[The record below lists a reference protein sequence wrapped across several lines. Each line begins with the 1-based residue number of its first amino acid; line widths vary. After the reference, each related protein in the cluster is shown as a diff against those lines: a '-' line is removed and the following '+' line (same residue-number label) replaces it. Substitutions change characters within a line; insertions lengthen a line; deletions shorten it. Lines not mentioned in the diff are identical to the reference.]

1 MSNNT
6 ERRRSVTAED
16 LANIAVFAALT
27 AALSVLPG
35 IPLGAAGVP
44 LTLQTLAVF
53 LTGLVLG
60 GTRGLLAVALYVL
73 VGLIGVPVFAGFR
86 GGLGVLAGPSAGYI
100 LAFPFAAAAVGY
112 VAQWLIPARR
122 ANDGGATNARY
133 ARTGTY
139 TLRLLLATLAGFVV
153 IRIGGIIGL
162 VLNARLPFQD
172 AFLTDLV
179 FWPGDLVKCVL
190 AAVIAVGV
198 HKAFPRIAGTR

>member
-1 MSNNT
+1 MTNT
-6 ERRRSVTAED
+6 ERRRRVTAED

-35 IPLGAAGVP
+35 IPLGAAAVP

-60 GTRGLLAVALYVL
+60 GTRGFLAVALYVL
-73 VGLIGVPVFAGFR
+73 VGLVGVPVFAGFR
-86 GGLGVLAGPSAGYI
+86 GGLGVLAGPSAGYV
-100 LAFPFAAAAVGY
+100 LAFPFAAAAAGY
-112 VAQWLIPARR
+112 LAQWLIPARR

-133 ARTGTY
+133 ERTGTY
-139 TLRLLLATLAGFVV
+139 TARLLAASLAGFVV
-153 IRIGGIIGL
+153 VRLGGVPGL
-162 VLNARLPFQD
+162 MLNARLPFED
-172 AFLTDLV
+172 ALLADLA

-198 HKAFPRIAGTR
+198 HRAFPRIAGTR

>member
-1 MSNNT
+1 MTNV
-6 ERRRSVTAED
+6 ERRRAITAED

-35 IPLGAAGVP
+35 IPLGGAGVP

-60 GTRGLLAVALYVL
+60 GTRGFLAVALYVL
-73 VGLIGVPVFAGFR
+73 VGLVGVPVFAGFR

-100 LAFPFAAAAVGY
+100 LAFPLAAAAAGY

-133 ARTGTY
+133 ERTGTY
-139 TLRLLLATLAGFVV
+139 TLRLVSWA
-153 IRIGGIIGL
+153 
-162 VLNARLPFQD
+162 
-172 AFLTDLV
+172 
-179 FWPGDLVKCVL
+179 
-190 AAVIAVGV
+190 
-198 HKAFPRIAGTR
+198 

>member
-1 MSNNT
+1 MTNT

-35 IPLGAAGVP
+35 IPLGGAGVP

-73 VGLIGVPVFAGFR
+73 VGLIGVPIFAGFR
-86 GGLGVLAGPSAGYI
+86 GGLGVLAGPSAGYV
-100 LAFPFAAAAVGY
+100 LAFPFAAAAAGY
-112 VAQWLIPARR
+112 AAQWLIPARR
-122 ANDGGATNARY
+122 AGDGGATNARY
-133 ARTGTY
+133 ERTGTY
-139 TLRLLLATLAGFVV
+139 TVRLVLAALAGFVV
-153 IRIGGIIGL
+153 IRLGGVVGL
-162 VLNARLPFQD
+162 VLNAQLPLQD
-172 AFLTDLV
+172 AVLADLV

>member
-1 MSNNT
+1 MINA
-6 ERRRSVTAED
+6 ERRRTVTAED

-73 VGLIGVPVFAGFR
+73 VGLIGVPVFSGFR

-100 LAFPFAAAAVGY
+100 LAFPLAAAAAGY

-122 ANDGGATNARY
+122 YNDGGATNARY
-133 ARTGTY
+133 ERTGTY
-139 TLRLLLATLAGFVV
+139 TLRLLLAALAGFVV
-153 IRIGGIIGL
+153 IRVGGVLGL
-162 VLNARLPFQD
+162 VVNARLPFQD
-172 AFLTDLV
+172 AFLADLV
-179 FWPGDLVKCVL
+179 FWPGDLLKCVL

-198 HKAFPRIAGTR
+198 HKAFPRIAGAR

>member
-1 MSNNT
+1 MTNV
-6 ERRRSVTAED
+6 ERRRTITAED

-73 VGLIGVPVFAGFR
+73 VGLIGVPVFVGFR
-86 GGLGVLAGPSAGYI
+86 GGCGVLAGPSAGYI
-100 LAFPFAAAAVGY
+100 LAFPFAAAAAGY

-133 ARTGTY
+133 ERTGTY
-139 TLRLLLATLAGFVV
+139 TLRLVAAALAGFVV
-153 IRIGGIIGL
+153 IRIGGILGL
-162 VLNARLPFQD
+162 VVNARLPFQD
-172 AFLTDLV
+172 AFLADLV
-179 FWPGDLVKCVL
+179 FWPGDLLKVVL

-198 HKAFPRIAGTR
+198 HKAVPRIAGTR